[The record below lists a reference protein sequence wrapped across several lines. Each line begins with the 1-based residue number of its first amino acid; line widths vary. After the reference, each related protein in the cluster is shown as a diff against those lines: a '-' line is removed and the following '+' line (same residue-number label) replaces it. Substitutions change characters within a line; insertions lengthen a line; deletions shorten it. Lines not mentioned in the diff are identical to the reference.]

1 MDRVLLASESQLPAA
16 ILTRMYAVL
25 EEHLSSAALPEQTR
39 VGLIQLAVAVLH
51 TAAARNVSLTP
62 APAVVQVCVVFA
74 IPFFFSF
81 SFLFFLAFSF
91 VFLYLV
97 LAPCMRVLAPCMRV
111 CFFHLLF
118 LSCCRFFFFFFSFLL
133 FISFLTIDLVSLTP
147 FF

>member
-39 VGLIQLAVAVLH
+39 VGLIQLAVVVLH

-81 SFLFFLAFSF
+81 SFLFFWLFLLFFFIWCSLPACVFSLPACVF
-91 VFLYLV
+91 VFFTFFFF
-97 LAPCMRVLAPCMRV
+97 LAAVSFSS
-111 CFFHLLF
+111 FFLFFFLF
-118 LSCCRFFFFFFSFLL
+118 LS
-133 FISFLTIDLVSLTP
+133 
-147 FF
+147 